1 MKNNEPGKNINQASG
16 FFFQNNAM
24 IKLEADSQN
33 QGPSLDE
40 KTKNEDGFLIK
51 PFRILSATLAWV
63 FDTIEWAPFLIDI
76 LPEPLK
82 AAVPLAENLPLQ
94 KDHRENIDSN
104 IGDIRNVQ
112 WSENTPG
119 LLTAGINGNFY
130 INRKLDDDTAVRV
143 ENGHIRCC
151 SAGIEYSFIKSH
163 PNLNAYDFK
172 RFQGMEIDGQKVRR
186 IITSISFREVSLVL
200 IGADPD
206 AHSIQ
211 ALSMKYYP
219 KQENKN
225 NSNKEVNVLDLSNIK
240 KKLAELSGV
249 EVMTDQQMFDAL
261 NRITADLAETNHL
274 KELNTALTLQV
285 ANLQTFKAAADARQA
300 TLKDQVKGLLQAQGK
315 TPSALE
321 LKVIEA
327 ASLDELETMHSD
339 LKKETMAAGN
349 FRCPHCNEAITSLQS
364 SVAPAPGAPGEPGEP
379 GKEKQVTNL
388 PTIHDSI

>member
-1 MKNNEPGKNINQASG
+1 MKNNEPGNDINQASG
-16 FFFQNNAM
+16 FFF
-24 IKLEADSQN
+24 QN

-40 KTKNEDGFLIK
+40 KTKNEEGFLIK
-51 PFRILSATLAWV
+51 PFRILSATLAWI

-130 INRKLDDDTAVRV
+130 INRKLDEDTAVRV

-151 SAGIEYSFIKSH
+151 SAGIEYSFLKSH

-219 KQENKN
+219 KQETKN
-225 NSNKEVNVLDLSNIK
+225 NSNKEVNLFDITTIK
-240 KKLAELSGV
+240 KKLAELSGD
-249 EVMTDQQMFDAL
+249 EVVTDQQVFDAF

-285 ANLQTFKAAADARQA
+285 ANLQTYKAAADARKA
-300 TLKDQVKGLLQAQGK
+300 TLQEQVKGLALLTRGQDGPNGQK
-315 TPSALE
+315 VLPALE

-327 ASLDELETMHSD
+327 ASLDELEIMHSD
-339 LKKETMAAGN
+339 LKKEAMGAGN

-364 SVAPAPGAPGEPGEP
+364 SVTPAPGAPEGEKAKPAASAP
-379 GKEKQVTNL
+379 R
-388 PTIHDSI
+388 TIHDGK